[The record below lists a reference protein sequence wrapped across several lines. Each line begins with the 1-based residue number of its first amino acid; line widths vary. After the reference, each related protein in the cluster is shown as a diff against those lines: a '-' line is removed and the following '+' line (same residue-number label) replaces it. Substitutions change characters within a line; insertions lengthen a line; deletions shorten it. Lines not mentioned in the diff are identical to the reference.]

1 MAKIILALEDA
12 LGPRKMRLSYDFHA
26 IFTGW
31 IAILITAVIEFA
43 RAAVS
48 LVTCGYSN
56 MHLTC
61 DSLDY

>member
-1 MAKIILALEDA
+1 MAKIILALEVV
-12 LGPRKMRLSYDFHA
+12 LGPQKLVSPYDFPA
-26 IFTGW
+26 AFAQR

-61 DSLDY
+61 DSSDC

>member
-1 MAKIILALEDA
+1 MAKIILALEVA
-12 LGPRKMRLSYDFHA
+12 LGPQKLQSHDFPA
-26 IFTGW
+26 IFTGR